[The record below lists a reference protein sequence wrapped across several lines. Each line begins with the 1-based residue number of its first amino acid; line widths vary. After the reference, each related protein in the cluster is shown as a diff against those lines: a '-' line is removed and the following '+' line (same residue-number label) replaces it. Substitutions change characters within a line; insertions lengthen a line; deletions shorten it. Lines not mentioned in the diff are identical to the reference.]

1 MWIKSFK
8 SPDLLIFTEKILYK
22 KLLIIN
28 WLTDICLLRKGN
40 LVKNLSFI
48 VLKSFNELSVQYNE
62 RKSHKQ

>member
-1 MWIKSFK
+1 MWIKPLK

-28 WLTDICLLRKGN
+28 WLTDICLLRTGK

-48 VLKSFNELSVQYNE
+48 VLKSFNELYSTIQWKKV
-62 RKSHKQ
+62 S